1 MDRMIAIVGPTAV
14 GKTALSVRLA
24 QETGAEIVS
33 FDSMQVYRGMQIGTA
48 APTEAEMGGIRHH
61 MIGVVDPTEPF
72 SVGRYV
78 EMADACVQDI
88 LRRRKP
94 VVLVGG
100 TGLYIDSLIAGR
112 VFAPYP
118 QTGRRQELERRAER
132 EGILPLYEE
141 LRRADPEAAQTIHP
155 SNRKRVIRALEVW
168 LETGKPISQHNRE
181 SRLIP
186 PKYDPLRLSID
197 FADREEHL
205 RRIGLRVDRMLADG
219 LPDEVRRLLDG
230 GVCPDSTAMQ
240 AIGYKELVPYVLGL
254 TDDLSAAA
262 EEIKLRTRQ
271 YAKRQRT
278 WFRRDEKLHRLT
290 VDRMTQ
296 DEIIHFIRRF
306 LPEYGI

>member
-1 MDRMIAIVGPTAV
+1 MDRMICIVGPTAV

-24 QETGAEIVS
+24 QETDAEIVS
-33 FDSMQVYRGMQIGTA
+33 FDSMQVYRGMEIGTA

-61 MIGVVDPTEPF
+61 MIGVVDPTKPF

-88 LRRRKP
+88 LRRGKP

-112 VFAPYP
+112 AFAPYP
-118 QTGRRQELERRAER
+118 QTGRRQELEQRAER
-132 EGILPLYEE
+132 EGIMPLYEE
-141 LRRADPEAAQTIHP
+141 LRRVDPEAAQAIHP

-168 LETGKPISQHNRE
+168 LETGRPISQHNRE

-205 RRIGLRVDRMLADG
+205 RRIGLRVDRMLDDG
-219 LPDEVRRLLDG
+219 LIDEVRRLLDG
-230 GVCPDSTAMQ
+230 GVRPDSTAMQ
-240 AIGYKELVPYVLGL
+240 AIGYKELVPYVRGL
-254 TDDLSAAA
+254 TDDLPAAA

-278 WFRRDEKLHRLT
+278 WFRRDEALHRLS

-296 DEIIHFIRRF
+296 DEIIHFIRQL

>member
-1 MDRMIAIVGPTAV
+1 MDRMICIVGPTAV

-24 QETGAEIVS
+24 QETDAEIVS
-33 FDSMQVYRGMQIGTA
+33 FDSMQVYRGMEIGTA

-88 LRRRKP
+88 LRRGKP

-112 VFAPYP
+112 AFAPYP
-118 QTGRRQELERRAER
+118 QTGRRQELEQRAER
-132 EGILPLYEE
+132 EGIMPLYDE
-141 LRRADPEAAQTIHP
+141 LRRVDPEAAQAIHP

-197 FADREEHL
+197 FADRGEHL
-205 RRIGLRVDRMLADG
+205 RRIGLRVDRMLGDG
-219 LPDEVRRLLDG
+219 LIDEVRRLLDG
-230 GVCPDSTAMQ
+230 GVRPDSTAMQ
-240 AIGYKELVPYVLGL
+240 AIGYKELVPYVRGL
-254 TDDLSAAA
+254 TDDLPAAA

-278 WFRRDEKLHRLT
+278 WFRRDEALHRLS

-296 DEIIHFIRRF
+296 DEIIHFIRQL

>member
-1 MDRMIAIVGPTAV
+1 MDRMICIVGPTAV

-24 QETGAEIVS
+24 QETDAEIVS
-33 FDSMQVYRGMQIGTA
+33 FDSMQVYRGMEIGTA

-88 LRRRKP
+88 LRRGKP

-112 VFAPYP
+112 AFAPYP
-118 QTGRRQELERRAER
+118 QTGRRQELEQRAER
-132 EGILPLYEE
+132 EGIMPLYEE
-141 LRRADPEAAQTIHP
+141 LRRVDPEAAQAIHP

-168 LETGKPISQHNRE
+168 LETGRPISQHNRE

-205 RRIGLRVDRMLADG
+205 RRIGLRVDRMLDDG
-219 LPDEVRRLLDG
+219 LIDEVRRLLDG
-230 GVCPDSTAMQ
+230 GVRPDSTAMQ
-240 AIGYKELVPYVLGL
+240 AIGYKELVPYVRGL
-254 TDDLSAAA
+254 TDDLPAAA

-278 WFRRDEKLHRLT
+278 WFRRDEALHRLS

-296 DEIIHFIRRF
+296 DEIIHFIRQL